1 MALHR
6 FRPAPMAPLLLA
18 LLIGACGKANA
29 PANEAAASESVA
41 AGTGFAGKLQ
51 PGLYDVVQTGDV
63 EDHDKECI
71 TAEQLGKGEI
81 ASAESLQEG
90 WRFVRNR
97 MSGGRYEIEA
107 AGPSNA
113 RLVSE
118 GTYDSTSYQGTF
130 VMNFEQDGKPQA
142 LRLKVKAT
150 RVADD
155 CKDKDKDEG

>member
-6 FRPAPMAPLLLA
+6 FRPAPLAPLLLA
-18 LLIGACGKANA
+18 LLLGACGKATA
-29 PANEAAASESVA
+29 PVNELAASESAA
-41 AGTGFAGKLQ
+41 AGAGFGEKLQ

-63 EDHDKECI
+63 ESHETECI
-71 TAEQLGKGEI
+71 TAEQLGRGEI

-107 AGPSNA
+107 AGPANA

-118 GTYDSTSYQGTF
+118 GTYDSTRYQGAF
-130 VMNFEQDGKPQA
+130 ALSFEQDGKPQT
-142 LRLKVKAT
+142 LRIKVMAT
-150 RVADD
+150 RVADI
-155 CKDKDKDEG
+155 CKNKDDG